1 MLFKNFNEH
10 LQTKGK
16 TFIDTGTC
24 SLHTVANAFCAGLNQ
39 LLFNEKLNLNE
50 FAINL
55 HRLFKH
61 NKAKKKL
68 SSTLQQTF

>member
-16 TFIDTGTC
+16 IFIETGTC

-55 HRLFKH
+55 HSLFKH
-61 NKAKKKL
+61 NKAKNKL